1 MRPRLSLSLPIALV
15 ALACSDSLTPD
26 AVVGTY
32 TLATIDGKKPPVV
45 LAGAGGRG
53 CVMLLVGGRLELR
66 PGPDWSDLVVTR
78 DEDCRAV
85 DGGVT
90 TDSLRYL
97 GRYWLD
103 GSTLTFQT
111 ELSLEDTLRFSG
123 PVWMGG
129 VTLAVRDTIR
139 GLGEHRFAFF

>member
-1 MRPRLSLSLPIALV
+1 MRRRVSLSFAFALV
-15 ALACSDSLTPD
+15 ALGCSDLTPA

-32 TLATIDGKKPPVV
+32 TLATIDGKEPPVV

-53 CVMLLVGGRLELR
+53 CVMLLVGGRLELA
-66 PGPDWSDLVVTR
+66 PATEGWSDLLLTR
-78 DEDCRAV
+78 EEDCRAV

-103 GSTLTFQT
+103 GATLTFET

-123 PVWMGG
+123 PVWLGG

-139 GLGEHRFAFF
+139 GVGEHRLAFF